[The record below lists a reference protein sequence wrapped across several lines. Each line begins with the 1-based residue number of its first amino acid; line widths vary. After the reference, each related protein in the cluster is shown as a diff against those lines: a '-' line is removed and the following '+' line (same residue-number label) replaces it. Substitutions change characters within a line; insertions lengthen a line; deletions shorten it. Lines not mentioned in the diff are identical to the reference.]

1 MKKKWLGIRIVT
13 GLCAVLGWW
22 GLLYPELALTPD
34 TVSVYAEEEDG
45 EWGELTREWGFDDSL
60 YQDLLSADR
69 NQITF
74 RSKLLKDLSLFWEAL
89 HDRGN
94 AEEK

>member
-1 MKKKWLGIRIVT
+1 MKKKWLGIRIVA
-13 GLCAVLGWW
+13 GLCAALGWW

-34 TVSVYAEEEDG
+34 IVNVYSEEADG
-45 EWGELTREWGFDDSL
+45 EREELTREWSFDDSL
-60 YQDLLSADR
+60 YQDLLNADR
-69 NQITF
+69 DSISF
-74 RSKLLKDLSLFWEAL
+74 RSRLLTDLRLFWEAL